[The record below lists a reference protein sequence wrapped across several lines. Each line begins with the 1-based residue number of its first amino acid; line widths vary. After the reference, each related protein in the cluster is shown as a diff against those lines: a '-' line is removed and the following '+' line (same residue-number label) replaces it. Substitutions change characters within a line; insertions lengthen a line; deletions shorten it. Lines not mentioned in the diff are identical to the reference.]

1 MSSGFFKIPNKY
13 VRMDD
18 FLDNLKNLPQDLRE
32 SKRKKDDDWMPPTEE
47 YSETFSEDKDKE
59 ARMRDAAKILDM
71 AIHEA
76 HEEKEM
82 QKVEERAQELAR
94 DMKEK
99 MDGIRR
105 TKADRVDMQDYVM
118 DKSKQLAQLAIEA
131 VEGLQGDVVNSADGK
146 LAQAYATLIGTAS
159 KALDT
164 INTIAQEQ
172 SRREHDK
179 EMEEIKFKNKLKL
192 AGEGEEK
199 PKSVTNN
206 LNIVASREEMFRM
219 IMEQNR
225 GGEISAPS
233 PAPCYEEKS

>member
-1 MSSGFFKIPNKY
+1 MESET
-13 VRMDD
+13 D

-32 SKRKKDDDWMPPTEE
+32 SKKKKGDGWMPPTEE
-47 YSETFSEDKDKE
+47 YSETFSEDKE
-59 ARMRDAAKILDM
+59 TRMKDAAKVLDM

-76 HEEKEM
+76 HEEREM
-82 QKVEERAQELAR
+82 QKVEDRAMELAR

-118 DKSKQLAQLAIEA
+118 DQSKKLAQLAIEA
-131 VEGLQGDVVNSADGK
+131 VEGLQGDVVNAADGK

-192 AGEGEEK
+192 AGEDDDK
-199 PKSVTNN
+199 PKTVNNN
-206 LNIVASREEMFRM
+206 LNIIASREEMFKM
-219 IMEQNR
+219 IMGQGR
-225 GGEISAPS
+225 DSSKAISS
-233 PAPCYEEKS
+233 PAP

>member
-1 MSSGFFKIPNKY
+1 
-13 VRMDD
+13 MDD

-32 SKRKKDDDWMPPTEE
+32 SKKKKDDEWMPPTEE
-47 YSETFSEDKDKE
+47 YSETFSEDRE
-59 ARMRDAAKILDM
+59 AKMRDVAKIMDM
-71 AIHEA
+71 AIHEV
-76 HEEKEM
+76 HEEKEL
-82 QKVEERAQELAR
+82 QKVEDRAMELAR

-192 AGEGEEK
+192 AGEGDEK
-199 PKSVTNN
+199 PKSVTNNN

-219 IMEQNR
+219 IMAQNQ
-225 GGEISAPS
+225 GGAVSAPL
-233 PAPCYEEKS
+233 PAPCSEEKN

>member
-1 MSSGFFKIPNKY
+1 
-13 VRMDD
+13 MDD

-32 SKRKKDDDWMPPTEE
+32 SKKKKDDDWMPPTEE
-47 YSETFSEDKDKE
+47 YSETFSEDKEARRKE
-59 ARMRDAAKILDM
+59 AAKVLDM

-76 HEEKEM
+76 HEEREM

-118 DKSKQLAQLAIEA
+118 DQSKKLAQLAIEA
-131 VEGLQGDVVNSADGK
+131 VEGLQGDVVNAADGK

-172 SRREHDK
+172 SRREHDV
-179 EMEEIKFKNKLKL
+179 EMEEIKHKHKVEL
-192 AGEGEEK
+192 ADGKGDS
-199 PKSVTNN
+199 PKTVNNN
-206 LNIVASREEMFRM
+206 LNLIASREEMFRM
-219 IMEQNR
+219 LMNQN
-225 GGEISAPS
+225 GEAKEITAS
-233 PAPCYEEKS
+233 

>member
-1 MSSGFFKIPNKY
+1 
-13 VRMDD
+13 MDD

-32 SKRKKDDDWMPPTEE
+32 PRKKKDDGWMPPTEE
-47 YSETFSEDKDKE
+47 YSETFSEDKNKE
-59 ARMRDAAKILDM
+59 ARMKEAAKVLDM
-71 AIHEA
+71 AMHEA

-118 DKSKQLAQLAIEA
+118 DQSKKLAQLAIEA

-179 EMEEIKFKNKLKL
+179 EMEEIKFKNKMKL
-192 AGEGEEK
+192 AGESDES
-199 PKSVTNN
+199 PKNVTNN
-206 LNIVASREEMFRM
+206 LTFVGSREEMFKM
-219 IMEQNR
+219 IMGQKDQK
-225 GGEISAPS
+225 EISAP
-233 PAPCYEEKS
+233 

>member
-1 MSSGFFKIPNKY
+1 
-13 VRMDD
+13 MDD

-32 SKRKKDDDWMPPTEE
+32 SKKKKDDDWMPPTEE
-47 YSETFSEDKDKE
+47 YSETFSEDKE
-59 ARMRDAAKILDM
+59 QRMRDAAKTLDM
-71 AIHEA
+71 AMHEA

-179 EMEEIKFKNKLKL
+179 EMEEIKFKNKMKL
-192 AGEGEEK
+192 AGESDES
-199 PKSVTNN
+199 PKNVTNN
-206 LNIVASREEMFRM
+206 LTFVGSREEMFKM
-219 IMEQNR
+219 IMGQKDQK
-225 GGEISAPS
+225 EISAP
-233 PAPCYEEKS
+233 

>member
-1 MSSGFFKIPNKY
+1 
-13 VRMDD
+13 MDD

-32 SKRKKDDDWMPPTEE
+32 SKKKKDDGWMPPTEE
-47 YSETFSEDKDKE
+47 YSETFSEEKE
-59 ARMRDAAKILDM
+59 QRMRDAAKTLDM
-71 AIHEA
+71 AIHEV
-76 HEEKEM
+76 HEEKQLE
-82 QKVEERAQELAR
+82 KVEERAKELAR
-94 DMKEK
+94 DMKEQ

-179 EMEEIKFKNKLKL
+179 EMEEIKFKNKMKL
-192 AGEGEEK
+192 AGESDES
-199 PKSVTNN
+199 PKNVTNN
-206 LNIVASREEMFRM
+206 LTFVGSREEMFKM
-219 IMEQNR
+219 IMGQKDQK
-225 GGEISAPS
+225 EISAP
-233 PAPCYEEKS
+233 

>member
-1 MSSGFFKIPNKY
+1 
-13 VRMDD
+13 MDD

-32 SKRKKDDDWMPPTEE
+32 SKKKKDDDWMPPTEE
-47 YSETFSEDKDKE
+47 YSETFSEDKE
-59 ARMRDAAKILDM
+59 QRMRDAAKTLDM
-71 AIHEA
+71 AIHEV
-76 HEEKEM
+76 HEEKQLE
-82 QKVEERAQELAR
+82 KVEERAKELAR
-94 DMKEK
+94 DMKEQ

-179 EMEEIKFKNKLKL
+179 EMEEIKFKNKMKL
-192 AGEGEEK
+192 AGESDES
-199 PKSVTNN
+199 PKNVTNN
-206 LNIVASREEMFRM
+206 LTFVGSREEMFKM
-219 IMEQNR
+219 IMGQKDQK
-225 GGEISAPS
+225 EISAP
-233 PAPCYEEKS
+233 

>member
-1 MSSGFFKIPNKY
+1 
-13 VRMDD
+13 MDD

-32 SKRKKDDDWMPPTEE
+32 SKKKKDDDWMPPTEE
-47 YSETFSEDKDKE
+47 YSETFSEEKE
-59 ARMRDAAKILDM
+59 QRMRDAAKTLDM
-71 AIHEA
+71 AIHEV
-76 HEEKEM
+76 HEEKQLE
-82 QKVEERAQELAR
+82 KVEERAKELAR
-94 DMKEK
+94 DMKEQ

-105 TKADRVDMQDYVM
+105 TKADRVEMQDYVM

-179 EMEEIKFKNKLKL
+179 EMEEIKFKNKMKL
-192 AGEGEEK
+192 AGESDES
-199 PKSVTNN
+199 PKNVTNN
-206 LNIVASREEMFRM
+206 LTFVGSREEMFKM
-219 IMEQNR
+219 IMGQKDQK
-225 GGEISAPS
+225 EISAP
-233 PAPCYEEKS
+233 

>member
-1 MSSGFFKIPNKY
+1 
-13 VRMDD
+13 MDD

-32 SKRKKDDDWMPPTEE
+32 IKGKKDDNWMPPTEE
-47 YSETFSEDKDKE
+47 YSETFSEDKD
-59 ARMRDAAKILDM
+59 ARMQEAAKILDM
-71 AIHEA
+71 AMHEV

-82 QKVEERAQELAR
+82 PKVEERAQELAR
-94 DMKEK
+94 DMKEQ

-105 TKADRVDMQDYVM
+105 TKADRVEMQDYVM

-179 EMEEIKFKNKLKL
+179 EMEEIKFKNKLRL
-192 AGEGEEK
+192 SGEGGDS
-199 PKSVTNN
+199 PKNVTNN
-206 LNIVASREEMFRM
+206 LTFVGSREDMFKM
-219 IMEQNR
+219 IMAQK
-225 GGEISAPS
+225 GQKEISKP
-233 PAPCYEEKS
+233 

>member
-1 MSSGFFKIPNKY
+1 LSSGFFKIPNKY

>member
-1 MSSGFFKIPNKY
+1 ME
-13 VRMDD
+13 DTD

-32 SKRKKDDDWMPPTEE
+32 SKKKKDDGWMPPTEE
-47 YSETFSEDKDKE
+47 YSETFSEDKE
-59 ARMRDAAKILDM
+59 TRMKDAAKIVDM
-71 AIHEA
+71 AIHEV
-76 HEEKEM
+76 HEEREM
-82 QKVEERAQELAR
+82 QKVEDRAMELAR

-118 DKSKQLAQLAIEA
+118 DQSKKLAQLAIEA
-131 VEGLQGDVVNSADGK
+131 VEGLQGDVVNAADGK

-179 EMEEIKFKNKLKL
+179 EMEEIKFKNKMKL
-192 AGEGEEK
+192 AGESDES
-199 PKSVTNN
+199 PKNVTNN
-206 LNIVASREEMFRM
+206 LTFVGSREEMFKM
-219 IMEQNR
+219 IMGQKDQK
-225 GGEISAPS
+225 EISAP
-233 PAPCYEEKS
+233 

>member
-1 MSSGFFKIPNKY
+1 
-13 VRMDD
+13 MDD

-32 SKRKKDDDWMPPTEE
+32 SKKKKDDGWMPPTEE
-47 YSETFSEDKDKE
+47 YSETFSEDKE
-59 ARMRDAAKILDM
+59 QRMRDAAKTLDM
-71 AIHEA
+71 AIHEV
-76 HEEKEM
+76 HEEKQLE
-82 QKVEERAQELAR
+82 KVEERAKELAR
-94 DMKEK
+94 DMKEQ

-179 EMEEIKFKNKLKL
+179 EMEEIKFKNKMKL
-192 AGEGEEK
+192 AGESDES
-199 PKSVTNN
+199 PKNVTNN
-206 LNIVASREEMFRM
+206 LTFVGSREEMFKM
-219 IMEQNR
+219 IMGQKDQK
-225 GGEISAPS
+225 EISAP
-233 PAPCYEEKS
+233 

>member
-1 MSSGFFKIPNKY
+1 ME
-13 VRMDD
+13 DTD

-32 SKRKKDDDWMPPTEE
+32 SKKKKDDDWMPPTEE
-47 YSETFSEDKDKE
+47 YSETFSEDKE
-59 ARMRDAAKILDM
+59 ARRKEAAKIVDM
-71 AIHEA
+71 AIHEV
-76 HEEKEM
+76 HEEREM

-118 DKSKQLAQLAIEA
+118 DQSKKLAQLAIEA
-131 VEGLQGDVVNSADGK
+131 VEGLQGDVVNAADGK

-179 EMEEIKFKNKLKL
+179 EMEEIKFKNKMKL
-192 AGEGEEK
+192 AGESDES
-199 PKSVTNN
+199 PKNVTNN
-206 LNIVASREEMFRM
+206 LTFVGSREEMFKM
-219 IMEQNR
+219 IMGQKDQK
-225 GGEISAPS
+225 EISAP
-233 PAPCYEEKS
+233 

>member
-1 MSSGFFKIPNKY
+1 
-13 VRMDD
+13 MDD

-32 SKRKKDDDWMPPTEE
+32 SKKKKDDDWMPPTEE

-59 ARMRDAAKILDM
+59 ARMRDAAKVLDM

-118 DKSKQLAQLAIEA
+118 DQSKKLAQLAIEA
-131 VEGLQGDVVNSADGK
+131 VEGLQGDVVNAADGK

-179 EMEEIKFKNKLKL
+179 EMEEIKFKNKMKL
-192 AGEGEEK
+192 AGESDES
-199 PKSVTNN
+199 PKNVTNN
-206 LNIVASREEMFRM
+206 LTFVGSREEMFKM
-219 IMEQNR
+219 IMGQKDQK
-225 GGEISAPS
+225 EISAP
-233 PAPCYEEKS
+233 